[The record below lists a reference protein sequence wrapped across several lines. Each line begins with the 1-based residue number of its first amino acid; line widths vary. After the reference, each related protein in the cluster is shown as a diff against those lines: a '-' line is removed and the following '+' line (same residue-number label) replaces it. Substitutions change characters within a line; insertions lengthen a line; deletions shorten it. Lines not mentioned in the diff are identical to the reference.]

1 MNQFIFNIENLKCAY
16 DGLNPVLEVSSL
28 NIPRGKLV
36 VLLGKSGAG
45 KSTFLETLGLMNN
58 TIIAGEVN
66 FFPDL
71 NSTIPTSFNQLWLN
85 RNNGSQ
91 ANVRAEHMS
100 FIFQNTNLM
109 PDYGALDNI
118 VMAHLI
124 KGNTPEKAKDNA
136 LKIMQSLNI
145 KDLADNKDVVK
156 LSGGQR
162 QRIAFVRAIST
173 PFSVIFGDEPTGNLD
188 QFNSND
194 LMSLLRSTIIEKN
207 ATAIIVTHN
216 IELAINFADMIVLI
230 AKKNGQNSGMILP
243 ENVLTKATAHAE
255 SAVWSTGNGQTC
267 LNPIGFIHELI
278 N

>member
-124 KGNTPEKAKDNA
+124 KGNSK
-136 LKIMQSLNI
+136 
-145 KDLADNKDVVK
+145 
-156 LSGGQR
+156 
-162 QRIAFVRAIST
+162 
-173 PFSVIFGDEPTGNLD
+173 
-188 QFNSND
+188 
-194 LMSLLRSTIIEKN
+194 
-207 ATAIIVTHN
+207 
-216 IELAINFADMIVLI
+216 
-230 AKKNGQNSGMILP
+230 
-243 ENVLTKATAHAE
+243 
-255 SAVWSTGNGQTC
+255 
-267 LNPIGFIHELI
+267 
-278 N
+278 